1 MSSYGSRASG
11 ADWERRVILWDEA
24 LSAVRKY
31 FRKTGLREVST
42 PVRIDAPAVEPYIEP
57 LLAPP
62 GGFLATSPELAM
74 KRLLC
79 RGSGSIFQ
87 ISHVFRRA
95 ELGAYHSEE
104 FHLVEWYRVG
114 PDRYAE
120 VQRDVEA
127 LVAAVFELAGAAPPR
142 RWIRRDFFD
151 LFEETTQ
158 ITLRGSEEAGELID
172 ALARG
177 GRPVARWLPQTLRR
191 RAEAGA
197 GERGGLTRLLAW
209 TELFTTWS
217 DEHLP
222 KWLAELER
230 ARGFDGVHLD
240 AFPEVLAALSERER
254 VEGRAIARRFESH
267 VRGVELA
274 NGYRELRDA
283 AEQRRRFERVN
294 SLRAWHGQAALPL
307 AEAFLQDLSD
317 PGMPPCAGV
326 ALGLDRLLMLATGAQ
341 RLRDV
346 SLALGVPGLE
356 RT

>member
-1 MSSYGSRASG
+1 MSVTSS
-11 ADWERRVILWDEA
+11 WERRVILWDEA
-24 LSAVRKY
+24 LSAVRRY
-31 FRKTGLREVST
+31 FRETGLREVST

-95 ELGAYHSEE
+95 ELGAHHSEE

-114 PDRYAE
+114 PGRYDQI
-120 VQRDVEA
+120 QRDVEA
-127 LVAAVFELAGAAPPR
+127 VVAAVFELAGAARPR
-142 RWIRRDFFD
+142 QWIRRDFFD

-158 ITLRGSEEAGELID
+158 IALRGDEEAGALID
-172 ALARG
+172 ALTRA

-191 RAEAGA
+191 RDEPGVTQ
-197 GERGGLTRLLAW
+197 EDELTRLLAW

-222 KWLAELER
+222 PWLAALER
-230 ARGFDGVHLD
+230 AREIDGLHLD

-254 VEGRAIARRFESH
+254 VDGRSIARRFESH

-274 NGYRELRDA
+274 NGYRELRDP

-294 SLRAWHGQAALPL
+294 SLREWHGQAALPL
-307 AEAFLQDLSD
+307 AEEFLEDLSD

-341 RLRDV
+341 RLSDV

-356 RT
+356 QT